1 MMDLFAEPRR
11 AIAER
16 VAFLTSDRKTT
27 GLVLSMSVAANCAM
41 AGSHAAWRRPD
52 AERAEARRLADL
64 LRLRAASLDMDVGEL
79 SGGNQQKVALAKW
92 IRTRPTL
99 LLLDEPTRGIDV
111 GAKAEVH
118 HLINDLAAQGLAV
131 ILISSDLPEV
141 LAMSDRVVVM
151 RRGKVSAVLSKEE
164 ATPERVMEAAC

>member
-1 MMDLFAEPRR
+1 
-11 AIAER
+11 
-16 VAFLTSDRKTT
+16 
-27 GLVLSMSVAANCAM
+27 M
-41 AGSHAAWRRPD
+41 AGGGPAWRRVD
-52 AERAEARRLADL
+52 AERAEAQRLAEL

-111 GAKAEVH
+111 GAKQEIYQLMNAWSREGMAI
-118 HLINDLAAQGLAV
+118 L
-131 ILISSDLPEV
+131 LISTELPEL
-141 LAMSDRVVVM
+141 LALSDRVVVM